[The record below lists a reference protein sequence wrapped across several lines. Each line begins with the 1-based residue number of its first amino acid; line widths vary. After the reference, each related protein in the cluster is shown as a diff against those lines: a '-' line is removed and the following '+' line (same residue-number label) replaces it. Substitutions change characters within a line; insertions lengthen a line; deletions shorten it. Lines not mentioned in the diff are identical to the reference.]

1 MAVHLLVLAEGQDDA
16 PARALSAGE
25 QVLYGLELGHEHVL
39 DVQCPPAPDPLVVD
53 LSREGVTLPLPL
65 GARDHGNHVLVG
77 NEHGRL
83 EGGVGSRQRQQDGLA
98 HQLEGGVIHE
108 VGIGV
113 PDEAVEGGELR
124 EVGLL
129 ACPDGSAAKGRGE
142 VALCGKIVQ
151 VRIVALVCVVG
162 VDVDGVHGACLS
174 ARGPG
179 TAVWR
184 RGYLLLAIRVN

>member
-1 MAVHLLVLAEGQDDA
+1 MSSA
-16 PARALSAGE
+16 P
-25 QVLYGLELGHEHVL
+25 
-39 DVQCPPAPDPLVVD
+39 CPRSIVVD
-53 LSREGVTLPLPL
+53 LSREGVKLPLPL

-83 EGGVGSRQRQQDGLA
+83 EGGVGPRQRQQDGLA

-113 PDEAVEGGELR
+113 PDEAVEGSELR

-179 TAVWR
+179 AAVWR